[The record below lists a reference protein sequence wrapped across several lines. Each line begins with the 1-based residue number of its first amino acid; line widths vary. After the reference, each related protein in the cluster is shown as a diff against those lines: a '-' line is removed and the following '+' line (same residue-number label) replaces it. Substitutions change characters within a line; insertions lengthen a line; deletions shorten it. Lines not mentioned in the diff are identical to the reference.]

1 MKPTKKKS
9 QKPEHFNDDLV
20 RKPVKK
26 TALKGDR
33 KPSIYNPID
42 DEDDTIDD
50 FDDLFDSDLDA
61 LDDEDDD
68 DDY

>member
-26 TALKGDR
+26 TALKRDR
-33 KPSIYNPID
+33 KISIYNPID
-42 DEDDTIDD
+42 EDEDTVDN
-50 FDDLFDSDLDA
+50 FDDLFDTDLDA
-61 LDDEDDD
+61 IDEDEDDD
-68 DDY
+68 Y